1 MAITIKSHSLQ
12 GNPVLVASVYN
23 PINYIVD
30 SNLRGRDNFSYVAD
44 IYYSGTTVGG
54 TDSLFAGRLFSF
66 PNLQNYY
73 GQFDVHRVLENYVSS
88 DPGNFSVGDMA
99 YQSNSTKRF
108 VVKFGESFST
118 KNAFSS
124 FAQGPQIFPGAYYLK
139 VNFPQPHNLV
149 AGDGVYMVKDDIT
162 IDAPLHNMTTRV
174 LSANSTTQVTL
185 EAVFGTGGTA
195 QTGYVYEGTSFSS
208 TTSTNGFLTLQCK
221 TPHNFVTGDTVVIAK
236 YVTSINP
243 DYDGAWTVKSVSSST
258 IFTVNAPF
266 GTVEVNESG
275 TVYKKGNKVLTG
287 LTVSTGFTF
296 MRNSV
301 DDYGDYYNFGR
312 AKDFEQYTLKSSTS
326 KFLTNAPRF
335 RVREGDW
342 ATMSFLHGGLFSATT
357 NAANLFIYTFV
368 DYSGNT
374 YTNEFEFPAAYTGL
388 TNPDIVDFT
397 LPTGPKNIDSML
409 YNEILPGNLSAG
421 TFSWSDIDY
430 YYIVAFKKFTL
441 SAMSQFYRFDV
452 DNSCTKYDVYRLMFR
467 NRLGGFDYFNFTKRN
482 DTSYTIDKS
491 VYERQLGRYSQTD
504 YGYTVGDRGKIV
516 NNVNIT
522 EKVTA
527 YSDWITEEEAAWL
540 YELFASPEVY
550 IISGDSDTDMIP
562 IIITSNEYVVGK
574 KANQKLINYKID
586 FEYAYEKFSQRG

>member
-1 MAITIKSHSLQ
+1 MAITILSHSLKGSQ
-12 GNPVLVASVYN
+12 PLVASVFN
-23 PINYIVD
+23 PINYIVNSD
-30 SNLRGRDNFSYVAD
+30 LRGRDNFSYVAD

-118 KNAFSS
+118 KNAFTSY
-124 FAQGPQIFPGAYYLK
+124 AQGPEIFPGAYYLK
-139 VNFPQPHNLV
+139 VNFANPHNLV
-149 AGDGVYMVKDDIT
+149 AGDGVYLVKDDVT
-162 IDAPLHNMTTRV
+162 VDAQLHNMTTRV

-236 YVTSINP
+236 YVTILNP
-243 DYDGAWTVKSVSSST
+243 AYDGAWTVKSVSSST

-301 DDYGDYYNFGR
+301 DDYGDFRTFGR
-312 AKDFEQYTLKSSTS
+312 AKDFSQYTLQTSTS
-326 KFLTNAPRF
+326 KFLTNAPKF

-342 ATMSFLHGGLFSATT
+342 ATMSFLHGSLMSSTT
-357 NAANLFIYTFV
+357 ANMFIYTFL
-368 DYSGNT
+368 DKSGNT
-374 YTNEFEFPAAYTGL
+374 YTNTFDMPSFYTGS
-388 TNPDIVDFT
+388 TNPDIVDLT
-397 LPTGPKNIDSML
+397 LPVGPQNIDRML
-409 YNEILPGNLSAG
+409 YNEILTGDLSAI
-421 TFSWSDIDY
+421 TWSNMSRYSVI
-430 YYIVAFKKFTL
+430 AFKKFTL
-441 SAMSQFYRFDV
+441 SAMSQTYLFEV
-452 DNSCTKYDVYRLMFR
+452 DTDCTKYDVYRLMFR